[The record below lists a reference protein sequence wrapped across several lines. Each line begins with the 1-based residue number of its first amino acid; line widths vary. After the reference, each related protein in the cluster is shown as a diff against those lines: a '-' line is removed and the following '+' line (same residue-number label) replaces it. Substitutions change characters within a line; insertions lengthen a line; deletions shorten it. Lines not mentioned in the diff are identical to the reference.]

1 MRLSAF
7 NLARCFSMAL
17 SVIPMTSASLR
28 AEYSGWALS
37 RAMIFSLLFK
47 RIMENHLHLRIRNDI
62 SEYPDSFQIFQE
74 SVRYYSGCGYIT
86 DLSTRHR
93 PGRIASDVQ
102 AAPRFQI
109 ISPRRPSACRR
120 VRYKRR
126 FAQDTCRVGTQN
138 ALEGRFPAFAAG
150 PPTHAHTRTRTRT
163 RTRMRKTVT

>member
-1 MRLSAF
+1 
-7 NLARCFSMAL
+7 
-17 SVIPMTSASLR
+17 
-28 AEYSGWALS
+28 
-37 RAMIFSLLFK
+37 
-47 RIMENHLHLRIRNDI
+47 MEIKDNV
-62 SEYPDSFQIFQE
+62 SECPPSSQVFE
-74 SVRYYSGCGYIT
+74 KSVRYYSGCGYIT

-93 PGRIASDVQ
+93 PDRIASDVQ

-150 PPTHAHTRTRTRT
+150 RPSHAHTRTHTHTHAQNRHLTTSSGFSLVTGPNFARSSIPTVSGLPAPATREWK
-163 RTRMRKTVT
+163 RKATNGIFIKSSLYQAL